1 MSDIKTITQELTDA
15 SLDLTNAVNTINENL
30 DGIAYYNSHDEIKA
44 ILKKILEKLDEV
56 VNKLNT

>member
-1 MSDIKTITQELTDA
+1 MSDIKTITQELA
-15 SLDLTNAVNTINENL
+15 EAGLDLTNAINVINENL
-30 DGIAYYNSHDEIKA
+30 DGIAYYNSHDEIKE